1 MIQINHPDYYNS
13 GGIEAADFI
22 DAHELNFNLG
32 NVVKYITRAGKKQG
46 EDVATAL
53 QKAQWYL
60 DRELVRVQTDQEQI
74 EQALKGL
81 RPAYHLP
88 EDVE

>member
-1 MIQINHPDYYNS
+1 MTQINHPDYYNS

-22 DAHELNFNLG
+22 DAHNLNFNLG

-46 EDVATAL
+46 EDAATAL

-60 DRELVRVQTDQEQI
+60 NRELARVQTEGRI
-74 EQALKGL
+74 EQALAGM

-88 EDVE
+88 EDE